1 MRQKLSKILRR
12 CVAQAQRGDAQSFE
26 FSIWMLPLAI
36 MVTLI
41 GVVAVIRP
49 AQYPVW
55 VAARECA
62 RNAITTLDAGTG
74 VNQGIQAGYNSLRG
88 NHLNSSSASINVSY
102 GSWERGSDVTCTV
115 AYKIDVSGIPLI
127 QGVYKDIPMQAS
139 VTLQIEPLKSRW
151 K

>member
-1 MRQKLSKILRR
+1 MRQKLSGVLRR
-12 CVAQAQRGDAQSFE
+12 VAHLLQRGDAQSFE

-62 RNAITTLDAGTG
+62 RNAITTLDSGAG
-74 VNQGIQAGYNSLRG
+74 VNQGVQAGYNSLRG
-88 NHLNSSSASINVSY
+88 NHLSASSANINVSY
-102 GSWERGSDVTCTV
+102 GAWERGSDVTCTV
-115 AYKIDVSGIPLI
+115 SYKIDVSGIPLI
-127 QGVYKDIPMQAS
+127 QGVYHDIPMQAS